1 MLITL
6 TLPLKGPENSTH
18 GTEKFKQKKLVCP
31 KTFESET
38 LQFTETFEIECGK
51 NNSGFLLYYI
61 YTFKIIFVEF

>member
-31 KTFESET
+31 KIFESET
-38 LQFTETFEIECGK
+38 LP
-51 NNSGFLLYYI
+51 GFQRPPAAEPFQI
-61 YTFKIIFVEF
+61 PIA